1 MYMVARESI
10 FYINLRQAYFL
21 SPLYGSRISSRTVL
35 FNSVPQDYLDE
46 AKLRRMFGKQLKN
59 LWIATDCKDLE
70 KLVEE
75 RDKVAMKLEGAETK
89 LIKLANTT
97 RLKSIKKGGAR
108 HEEEHHLGNNTDG
121 ESGSVA
127 ARYINPKK
135 RPTHRT
141 KFLIGKKVD
150 TM

>member
-1 MYMVARESI
+1 M
-10 FYINLRQAYFL
+10 
-21 SPLYGSRISSRTVL
+21 PD
-35 FNSVPQDYLDE
+35 DYLDE

-59 LWIATDCKDLE
+59 LWIATDCKDVE

-89 LIKLANTT
+89 LIKLANAA

-108 HEEEHHLGNNTDG
+108 HEEEHHDSNAEG

-127 ARYINPKK
+127 ARYIDPKK